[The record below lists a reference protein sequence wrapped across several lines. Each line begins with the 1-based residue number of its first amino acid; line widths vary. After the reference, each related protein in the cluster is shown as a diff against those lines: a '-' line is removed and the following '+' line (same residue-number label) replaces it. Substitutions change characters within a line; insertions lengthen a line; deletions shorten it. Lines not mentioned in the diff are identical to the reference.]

1 MTDDLKTNISNFVKQ
16 FGCVSTTQ
24 IRFMF
29 RESSREAVGWFIRS
43 LLFERVF
50 MRKNEKEYIER
61 AQKGDFSEEN
71 IENQIIFARKNFA
84 VANNHI
90 QGLIMD
96 SAWVAG
102 IFGPK
107 EIVHMTTSQFPN
119 QLFLCTADGKAYDV
133 TVIAPTVV
141 RPTIQAARKQFEL
154 TTIPSFNEDLVDHI
168 AVLYSE
174 ADVATVRT
182 SGVFDYYVLV
192 TKGMK
197 EATMH
202 EF

>member
-1 MTDDLKTNISNFVKQ
+1 M
-16 FGCVSTTQ
+16 
-24 IRFMF
+24 
-29 RESSREAVGWFIRS
+29 GWFIRS

-50 MRKNEKEYIER
+50 MRKNEKEYIEC
-61 AQKGDFSEEN
+61 AQKGNFSEEN

-133 TVIAPTVV
+133 TVIAPTEV

-154 TTIPSFNEDLVDHI
+154 TTIPSFNEDLVEHI

-202 EF
+202 EI